1 MLHHLIRLHTLMPSH
16 IPNVHL
22 RRLYNLIGII
32 AFQKQF
38 LALPIPLPSPTLI
51 LFALALYMIRD
62 RVREHVFAL
71 QRIAPYRPESVGVVV
86 VVEGPVGFAAIG
98 VGWGG
103 FVGFLGAGAGAGGG
117 VGTARVS
124 VEEGDE
130 EVAHGGDTGRDDY
143 YELFGPENGVLV
155 VSGRRGD
162 GEGGGENEHHP
173 DD

>member
-1 MLHHLIRLHTLMPSH
+1 MLYHLIRLRTLMPSH

-22 RRLYNLIGII
+22 RRLCNPIGII
-32 AFQKQF
+32 AFQNQF
-38 LALPIPLPSPTLI
+38 LALPIPLRSPTPI
-51 LFALALYMIRD
+51 LFALALHMIRD
-62 RVREHVFAL
+62 HVRGHVFAL
-71 QRIAPYRPESVGVVV
+71 QRIAPYRAESVGVVV
-86 VVEGPVGFAAIG
+86 VIERQVGFAATG

-103 FVGFLGAGAGAGGG
+103 FVGFLGAGGG

-143 YELFGPENGVLV
+143 YELFGPEKGVLV